1 MSRVSAS
8 VEVVA
13 ILCSDIHL
21 SSRAP
26 IARSAEPDWFL
37 AMDRQLA
44 QLRKLQK
51 KFQCPVICAGDI
63 FDRWYST
70 PELINFALDQ
80 LPDDM
85 YAVPGQHDL
94 PDHSMQEIHRSAYW
108 TLVQAGKV
116 KNIERRTELSDILL
130 YGFGWGDELQHV
142 PKNDRKDKRI
152 KLAVVHRYCW
162 YTKRTCY
169 PGAPKEGQ
177 ADNILEALKGID
189 AVVTGDNHKGFCTE
203 EQTGPY
209 LINPGT
215 FFRRKIDEKDH
226 APNVGLLHRDG
237 IIETHLLNCKD
248 DKFIDVDKGLELLE
262 KGLDLTELVDDL
274 KSLGNGTL
282 DFVEA
287 LFQYLDKNGV
297 SKAVR
302 KHITNSMEGD
312 RSSGRRTKGS
322 L

>member
-26 IARSAEPDWFL
+26 IARSVEECWFA
-37 AMDRQLA
+37 AMERQLK
-44 QLRKLQK
+44 QLRDLQRK
-51 KFQCPVICAGDI
+51 YQCPVVCAGDI

-70 PELINFALDQ
+70 PELINFALES
-80 LPDDM
+80 LPDDL

-94 PDHSMQEIHRSAYW
+94 PDHSMDEIHRGAYW
-108 TLVQAGKV
+108 TLVKAGKV
-116 KNIERRTELSDILL
+116 THLSGRTDLDNLIL
-130 YGFGWGDELQHV
+130 YGYGWQQKLKPPSKDAI
-142 PKNDRKDKRI
+142 RDKRL

-162 YTKRTCY
+162 NSKRTCY
-169 PGAPKEGQ
+169 PGAPEEGR
-177 ADNILEALKGID
+177 ADNIIKAVKGVEAI
-189 AVVTGDNHKGFCTE
+189 VTGDNHKGFCLNVNS
-203 EQTGPY
+203 PV

-226 APNVGLLHRDG
+226 EPNVGLLHPDG
-237 IIETHLLNCKD
+237 TITTHFLDCKD